1 MQINSDP
8 LHVEKHLLSLSSC
21 GCYINTQ
28 DIVDIGKALGIE
40 LPYKKRSLILQTL
53 ILNAKDHNQTLKL
66 LALLCEMLNRKSQA
80 LLNLSQNYPKAGF
93 VLQNFILKINTTK
106 LLLQRELA
114 LHVKENDDA

>member
-28 DIVDIGKALGIE
+28 DIVDMGKVLGLE

-53 ILNAKDHNQTLKL
+53 LLHAREHSQNLTLLSLLCELLERKNQTLSN
-66 LALLCEMLNRKSQA
+66 ML
-80 LLNLSQNYPKAGF
+80 QNYPKASF
-93 VLQNFILKINTTK
+93 MVQNFIFKTNTTK